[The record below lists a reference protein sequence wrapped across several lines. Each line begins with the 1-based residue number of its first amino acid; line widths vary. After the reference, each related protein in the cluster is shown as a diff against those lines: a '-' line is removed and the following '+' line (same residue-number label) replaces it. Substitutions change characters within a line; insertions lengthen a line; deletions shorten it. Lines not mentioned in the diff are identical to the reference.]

1 MKSAAPAVLAL
12 SLGIAS
18 AQEPPRFQAD
28 PPKACDAC
36 EAWNAPQQPF
46 RVFGNTWYV
55 GTGGLSAVLV
65 TSPQGHVL
73 LDGGLSQSA
82 PRIDASIRALGFRTE
97 DVRLIVNSHAH
108 YDHAGGIAALQRRSG
123 AKVAASA
130 SGARALETG
139 EPTPDDPQYA
149 LGREANGYPPVT
161 GVRVVADGETL
172 RVGDVAITAHYTPGH
187 TPGATTWT
195 WRSCEG
201 QHCLD
206 IVYADSLN
214 AVSAPGFRFTGDAT
228 HRSLVGLREQ
238 HRRGRGAA
246 LRRAAG
252 RAPRLLAHARG
263 ARPSRRVAR
272 GGAGEGS
279 RGLPRLRRGRTT
291 ETEGESRGGDEP
303 GSHGEALAC
312 MWTRTGTERE
322 RA

>member
-18 AQEPPRFQAD
+18 AQEPPPFEAD

-55 GTGGLSAVLV
+55 GTAGLSAVLV
-65 TSPQGHVL
+65 SSPQGHVL

-123 AKVAASA
+123 ARVAASA
-130 SGARALETG
+130 SGARAIQRG
-139 EPTPDDPQYA
+139 EPTEDDPQYSF
-149 LGREANGYPPVT
+149 GRKANGFPRVAKVQVVT
-161 GVRVVADGETL
+161 DGETL
-172 RVGDVAITAHYTPGH
+172 RAGDVAITAHYTPGH

-214 AVSAPGFRFTGDAT
+214 AVSAPGFRFTGGGGGVSRVAAFE
-228 HRSLVGLREQ
+228 RSIEVVAGLPCAILLAVHPGFSRMNEPLQ
-238 HRRGRGAA
+238 RRGTAPGAA
-246 LRRAAG
+246 PVVDKEACRAYADDA
-252 RAPRLLAHARG
+252 RQRLL
-263 ARPSRRVAR
+263 RRVA
-272 GGAGEGS
+272 E
-279 RGLPRLRRGRTT
+279 
-291 ETEGESRGGDEP
+291 
-303 GSHGEALAC
+303 
-312 MWTRTGTERE
+312 E
-322 RA
+322 RAGP